1 MKTTLLG
8 ILPDRI
14 LYHWVAEAFEK
25 QPNHD
30 GTSLAPH
37 LWQWRKTAKAQRVLA
52 VKILER
58 LERLGRL
65 RRDSRGWWVPV
76 EGVPIAD

>member
-1 MKTTLLG
+1 MKTTLCG
-8 ILPDRI
+8 VLPNEY
-14 LYHWVAEAFEK
+14 LYRRAAEAFEK

-30 GTSLAPH
+30 GTSLGPY
-37 LWQWRKTAKAQRVLA
+37 LWEYRKTAKAQRALA
-52 VKILER
+52 VKILEL

-65 RRDSRGWWVPV
+65 RRDNRGWWVPV